1 MRKNPRELLKHIA
14 GVTLSGSQLKAGGHR
29 LSAIE
34 RLADNAVKNLS
45 KEQLKNFRTKMPQQV
60 TREMRAEIRTMYGS
74 MGLNLSGERWRKF
87 YLIHQTLWRISTK
100 PNGVQCFRIPRL
112 YFNGHGWDNT
122 VMSARHG
129 VSPVGGKSLFPKK
142 WTNKKILRAIRD
154 VLEHPEALVLRR
166 SVSHNG
172 EPKFFLRARVD
183 EVDIEDCI

>member
-1 MRKNPRELLKHIA
+1 MASNAFAFP
-14 GVTLSGSQLKAGGHR
+14 GSILTGMDG
-29 LSAIE
+29 
-34 RLADNAVKNLS
+34 
-45 KEQLKNFRTKMPQQV
+45 
-60 TREMRAEIRTMYGS
+60 
-74 MGLNLSGERWRKF
+74 
-87 YLIHQTLWRISTK
+87 
-100 PNGVQCFRIPRL
+100 
-112 YFNGHGWDNT
+112 DNT

>member
-1 MRKNPRELLKHIA
+1 MRKNPRELLNHIA
-14 GVTLSGSQLKAGGHR
+14 GVTLLGSQLKAGGHR

-45 KEQLKNFRTKMPQQV
+45 KEQLKNFRTKMPQHV
-60 TREMRAEIRTMYGS
+60 AREMRAEIRAMYRS

-87 YLIHQTLWRISTK
+87 HLIHRTLRRISTK

-142 WTNKKILRAIRD
+142 WTNKKILRGY
-154 VLEHPEALVLRR
+154 
-166 SVSHNG
+166 S
-172 EPKFFLRARVD
+172 
-183 EVDIEDCI
+183 